1 MSIITPQKSKHL
13 LRIEPDGT
21 IRFLWDDALAPLLEL
36 GESGIARASHV
47 EPQGALWFADLHP
60 SGGPRLGP
68 FALRGEAL
76 QAERDWLIL
85 NRL

>member
-1 MSIITPQKSKHL
+1 MSIIRQPRSKHL

-36 GESGIARASHV
+36 GESGIARASQV
-47 EPQGALWFADLHP
+47 EPEGKLWFADLHP
-60 SGGPRLGP
+60 AGGPRLGP

>member
-1 MSIITPQKSKHL
+1 MNTIKPHNLKRL

-36 GESGIARASHV
+36 GESGIVRASHV
-47 EPQGALWFADLHP
+47 EPQGAVWFADLHP
-60 SGGPRLGP
+60 AGGPRLGP

>member
-1 MSIITPQKSKHL
+1 MSIIRQPRSKHL
-13 LRIEPDGT
+13 LRIEPEGT

-36 GESGIARASHV
+36 GESGILRASHV
-47 EPQGALWFADLHP
+47 EPQGSDWFADLHP
-60 SGGPRLGP
+60 EGGSRLGP
-68 FALRGEAL
+68 FALRGDAL